1 MMGPSRAPRGVV
13 MFDFDGTVWRGPEP
27 LERYAELV
35 AEGVPGARRPGFRR
49 RVSEF
54 LAGDRWSS
62 CGLADPPADGWV
74 AVARFA
80 LDAGVGPGHVDASFS
95 RVREL
100 LAAGELAMQ
109 VPEGL
114 PELLGSARS
123 WVRTVLAS
131 NSPASSVGPVLAR
144 LGLGSAFDEVLAGVG
159 KPAGLVPAGDQVRAR
174 LGLGPERVL
183 SVGDHYVNDI
193 APAVNAGW
201 FTAYISPWHWCPGP
215 SWLVGQRFEDL
226 AMGIDR
232 WVRGLGPPGG
242 PQPGTGA
249 PGVLARDPARVD
261 AHEYGEETD
270 EETVS

>member
-1 MMGPSRAPRGVV
+1 MTGPPSAPRGVLI
-13 MFDFDGTVWRGPEP
+13 FDFDGTVWRGAEP

-35 AEGVPGARRPGFRR
+35 AEGVPQARRGGFRG

-80 LDAGVGPGHVDASFS
+80 QDVGVDQAHVDASFA

-100 LAAGELAMQ
+100 LAAGELPMEL
-109 VPEGL
+109 PDGL
-114 PELLGSARS
+114 PELLESARS
-123 WVRTVLAS
+123 RCRTVLAS

-144 LGLGSAFDEVLAGVG
+144 LGLGSAFDEVVAGVG
-159 KPAGLVPAGDQVRAR
+159 KPVGLVPTGDRIRTR

-183 SVGDHYVNDI
+183 SVGDHYANDI
-193 APAVNAGW
+193 APAVSAGW

-215 SWLVGQRFEDL
+215 SWLVGERFEDL
-226 AMGIDR
+226 AMGIDWWIR
-232 WVRGLGPPGG
+232 ALETLGAS
-242 PQPGTGA
+242 QPGSDTHSA
-249 PGVLARDPARVD
+249 VAFEADQENAHKDSQKLDEKRVP
-261 AHEYGEETD
+261 
-270 EETVS
+270 